1 MRPLRLLVWSVLL
14 AGCGSAEPG
23 WSAALQ
29 RMRRQP
35 RYDVYEGSTFFRDG
49 RVMQVPPTGTVPRE
63 RVLHPEAPAETPG
76 LLALGRS
83 RFRIFCGACHGVG
96 GYGGSVVAANMTERR
111 PPSLRTPVMA
121 ALPDAVLY
129 AVIRD
134 GFGRMPPY
142 AAQLTDRERWAVI
155 AWLRRLQRTSTAAA
169 DERTDSLRGARLRAR
184 DSAPAA
190 PWPGAT
196 R

>member
-1 MRPLRLLVWSVLL
+1 MRAVAAVLACLVLG
-14 AGCGSAEPG
+14 ACGSVEPG

-29 RMRRQP
+29 RMKRQP
-35 RYDVYEGSTFFRDG
+35 RYDVYESSAFFRDG
-49 RVMQVPPTGTVPRE
+49 KVMQPPPAGTVARE
-63 RVLHPEAPAETPG
+63 DVLQPSAPAETPE

-83 RFRIFCGACHGVG
+83 RFRIFCGACHGTG

-121 ALPDAVLY
+121 ALPDQLIY
-129 AVIRD
+129 TVIVN

-155 AWLRRLQRTSTAAA
+155 AWLRQLQRTPTAAP
-169 DERTDSLRGARLRAR
+169 DERKDSLRGALIRAE
-184 DSAPAA
+184 DSIRAA
-190 PWPGAT
+190 RAKGALP
-196 R
+196 